1 MKTTVHTRFIGALD
15 ALMLA
20 LAGGLKLALLLALF
34 GPANGDP
41 RSPLQN
47 GSATDHLASSAH
59 VAQEKERV

>member
-41 RSPLQN
+41 RSPSQ
-47 GSATDHLASSAH
+47 GATATDHLASSAH
-59 VAQEKERV
+59 VTHGKERA